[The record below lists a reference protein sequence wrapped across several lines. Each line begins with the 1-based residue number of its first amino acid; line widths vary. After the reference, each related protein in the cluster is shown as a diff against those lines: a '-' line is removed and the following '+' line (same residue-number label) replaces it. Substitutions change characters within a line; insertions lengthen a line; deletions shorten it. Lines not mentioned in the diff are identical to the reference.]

1 MPKIEE
7 HSQMA
12 ELRTQGTNVF
22 AFDGTD
28 ITQLVCVTGIDLG
41 SDSTSKIETTCLEET
56 KSKSYMP
63 GLSDPGDGSLSIRL
77 DPENDSHLKLIQW
90 AENRTEL
97 EFYIGAS
104 DSVAPPTVATNA
116 VALPTGRS
124 FWSFKG
130 ALTPAVPTFEADS
143 IVGYQFTMQRS
154 TGVTLTPATV

>member
-1 MPKIEE
+1 
-7 HSQMA
+7 MA

-77 DPENDSHLKLIQW
+77 IQW

-104 DSVAPPTVATNA
+104 DSVAVPTVATNA

-143 IVGYQFTMQRS
+143 IVGYQFTLQRS
-154 TGVTLTPATV
+154 TGVTLTPSTV

>member
-1 MPKIEE
+1 
-7 HSQMA
+7 MA

-22 AFDGTD
+22 AFDGTS

-41 SDSTSKIETTCLEET
+41 SDSTSKIETTCIEET
-56 KSKSYMP
+56 KSKSYLP
-63 GLSDPGDGSLSIRL
+63 GLSDPGDGSISIKL
-77 DPENDSHLKLIQW
+77 DPKNESHLKLIEW

-104 DSVAPPTVATNA
+104 DSVAPPTVTTNKVSPPA
-116 VALPTGRS
+116 GRS

-130 ALTPAVPTFEADS
+130 ALTPAVPTFESDS

-154 TGVTLTPATV
+154 TGVTLLPATV

>member
-1 MPKIEE
+1 
-7 HSQMA
+7 MA

-22 AFDGTD
+22 AFDGTS

-56 KSKSYMP
+56 KSKSYLP
-63 GLSDPGDGSLSIRL
+63 GLSDPGDGSISIRL
-77 DPENDSHLKLIQW
+77 DLENQSHLKLIEW
-90 AENRTEL
+90 AEERKEL

-104 DSVAPPTVATNA
+104 DSNAVPTVATNA

-143 IVGYQFTMQRS
+143 IVGYQFTLQRS

>member
-1 MPKIEE
+1 
-7 HSQMA
+7 MA
-12 ELRTQGTNVF
+12 ELRTQGTNVS

-28 ITQLVCVTGIDLG
+28 ITHLVCVTGIDLG

-63 GLSDPGDGSLSIRL
+63 GLSDPGDGSISIRL
-77 DPENDSHLKLIQW
+77 DLENQSHLKLIEW
-90 AENRTEL
+90 AEERKEL

-104 DSVAPPTVATNA
+104 DSNAVPTVAANA

-143 IVGYQFTMQRS
+143 IVGYQFTLQRS

>member
-1 MPKIEE
+1 
-7 HSQMA
+7 MA

-56 KSKSYMP
+56 KSKSYIP
-63 GLSDPGDGSLSIRL
+63 GLSDPGDGSISIRL
-77 DPENDSHLKLIQW
+77 DFQNQTHLKLIEW
-90 AENRTEL
+90 AEGRKDL

-104 DSVAPPTVATNA
+104 DSIAVPTVVSGE

-124 FWSFKG
+124 FWTFKG

-143 IVGYQFTMQRS
+143 VVGYQFTLQRS
-154 TGVTLTPATV
+154 TGVTPVPATV

>member
-7 HSQMA
+7 YSQMA

-22 AFDGTD
+22 AFDGTS

-41 SDSTSKIETTCLEET
+41 SDSTSKIETTCLEEK
-56 KSKSYMP
+56 KSKSYVP

-77 DPENDSHLKLIQW
+77 DPKNSSHIKLIQW
-90 AENRTEL
+90 AEDRKEL
-97 EFYIGAS
+97 EFFIGAS
-104 DSVAPPTVATNA
+104 DSIAPPTVTTNK
-116 VALPTGRS
+116 VTLPTGRS

-143 IVGYQFTMQRS
+143 IVGYQFTLQRS
-154 TGVTLTPATV
+154 TGVTLLPATV

>member
-1 MPKIEE
+1 
-7 HSQMA
+7 MA

-22 AFDGTD
+22 AFDGTS

-41 SDSTSKIETTCLEET
+41 SDSTSKIDKTCLEET
-56 KSKSYMP
+56 KSKSYIP
-63 GLSDPGDGSLSIRL
+63 GLSDPGEGSLSIKL
-77 DPENDSHLKLIQW
+77 DLKNASHLKLIQW
-90 AENRTEL
+90 AENRKEL

-104 DSVAPPTVATNA
+104 DSIAPPTVATNK
-116 VALPTGRS
+116 VSLPTGRS

-143 IVGYQFTMQRS
+143 IVGYQFTLQRS